1 MYDEIRERSQGKLN
15 VAVMCELAK
24 VSRASFYR
32 SWEEREPDLA
42 AMELRDAVHKV
53 CAGQRRLGHRRV
65 TKILSRQG
73 WTVGKEKVLLVM
85 RKDNL
90 LAVRRRRFVATTN
103 SDHEFEVHPNLAQ
116 HLNLSDRDQLWV
128 ADLTYVRLA
137 AEFVFCA
144 VVLDAYSRM
153 VVGWAVGRQLDHSL
167 PLEALNRA
175 IDLRKPGAKLVH
187 HSDRGTQYACA
198 TYTDR
203 LKEIGAVISMSR
215 PGRPWENGKCESF
228 IKTLKAE
235 EIDARP
241 YRTLEE
247 LSGNIGEFI
256 EQTYN
261 KTRLH
266 SALNYLS
273 PEEFEAA
280 EAARRGTPAD
290 AVGGVPDWLPAAFR
304 FAGRR
309 EVVGPARSQGVG
321 R

>member
-1 MYDEIRERSQGKLN
+1 M
-15 VAVMCELAK
+15 
-24 VSRASFYR
+24 
-32 SWEEREPDLA
+32 A
-42 AMELRDAVHKV
+42 AMELRDAVHKA
-53 CAGQRRLGHRRV
+53 CAGHRRRGHRPV
-65 TKILSRQG
+65 TELLRREG
-73 WTVGKEKVLLVM
+73 WKAGKDKVLSVM
-85 RKDNL
+85 REDNL
-90 LAVRRRRFVATTN
+90 LAVRRRRFVATTD
-103 SDHEFEVHPNLAQ
+103 SGHDFEVHPNLAR
-116 HLNLSDRDQLWV
+116 HLKLSDRDQLWV

-144 VVLDAYSRM
+144 AVLDAHSRM

-175 IDLRKPGAKLVH
+175 IELRRPAGGLVH
-187 HSDRGTQYACA
+187 HSDRGSQYACS

-203 LKEIGAVISMSR
+203 LKQVGAVISMSR

-235 EIDARP
+235 EIDART

-256 EQTYN
+256 GQTYN

-266 SALNYLS
+266 SALQYLS

-280 EAARRGTPAD
+280 EAARRTVPAD
-290 AVGGVPDWLPAAFR
+290 AVGAVPDWLPAAFR
-304 FAGRR
+304 FSGRR
-309 EVVGPARSQGVG
+309 ELADPARSQGVG